1 MTENDVLLTDRESAK
16 MLHMS
21 VSTFR
26 RHVTNGSLPKPLKF
40 GFLSRWLQSIL
51 SMSSSKQNSN
61 VVTTRHKKKTS
72 SHKDGQGFLNL
83 INLKITKYVL

>member
-16 MLHMS
+16 LLHIS

-40 GFLSRWLQSIL
+40 GSLSRWLQSDLMDVIEKAKTQRQHL
-51 SMSSSKQNSN
+51 SD
-61 VVTTRHKKKTS
+61 VA
-72 SHKDGQGFLNL
+72 
-83 INLKITKYVL
+83 